1 MTEAQKA
8 IVAQRAAKLAAK
20 RAYAA
25 RAAKT
30 ARAQMKAA
38 SEKKARAAALAE
50 IEKST
55 LTRWRKGADSEPS
68 GYAGGKPLCNYDW
81 LLSEKRAH
89 AAAGIAEFTGIA
101 CDRIYEVKRKLLR
114 KGVVVRKKL
123 GLKADLEEGRQ

>member
-1 MTEAQKA
+1 MTEAQETV
-8 IVAQRAAKLAAK
+8 VARRAAKLAAK
-20 RAYAA
+20 RAEAA

-89 AAAGIAEFTGIA
+89 AAAGIATEIVEHPDKPGWFALAKGNDQVEA
-101 CDRIYEVKRKLLR
+101 FRKD
-114 KGVVVRKKL
+114 G
-123 GLKADLEEGRQ
+123 